1 MKLTRYFF
9 VVAVSTALATGLTGC
24 LSQDEFLEEH
34 SYKFDDQTFYQS
46 ESDMELALNG
56 CYRQIQSLMMG
67 QTHGSHSWMIGE
79 SDWTHI
85 VKKEEMIIFQIGIH

>member
-46 ESDMELALNG
+46 ESDMELALN
-56 CYRQIQSLMMG
+56 
-67 QTHGSHSWMIGE
+67 
-79 SDWTHI
+79 
-85 VKKEEMIIFQIGIH
+85 V

>member
-34 SYKFDDQTFYQS
+34 SYKFDSPNHPRVSSMRLPHHQRLD
-46 ESDMELALNG
+46 LAITTVKS
-56 CYRQIQSLMMG
+56 QF
-67 QTHGSHSWMIGE
+67 
-79 SDWTHI
+79 HI
-85 VKKEEMIIFQIGIH
+85 